1 MEHEEQLR
9 LTRKE
14 QAVQTRRRLFDK
26 ALETFAQTDMDD
38 VRIKDLCAAAGVSV
52 GTFYH
57 YFQTKEELLL
67 EAYHFF
73 DEEVVAKARAQK
85 YESSLDALYR
95 ILEYQCGHYQG
106 LFDNEGDSLSF
117 AIERHY
123 LAGELLLWK
132 QVLRILL
139 RNGGSGVIDRDRPMN
154 VYVRE
159 LVSRA
164 LADGELVS
172 RSESS
177 EEIADTVLR
186 ISRGTIFD
194 WAVRN
199 GPYCLYE
206 QAVADVK
213 HYLIAFMP

>member
-1 MEHEEQLR
+1 MKNEEQTR

-26 ALETFAQTDMDD
+26 ALEIFARTDMDE
-38 VRIKDLCAAAGVSV
+38 VPVKDLCAAAGVSV
-52 GTFYH
+52 GTFYN
-57 YFQTKEELLL
+57 YFQTKEDLLL

-73 DEEVVAKARAQK
+73 DEEVVTKARARTRG
-85 YESSLDALYR
+85 SNLDALYS

-106 LFDNEGDSLSF
+106 LFDDGDSLSF
-117 AIERHY
+117 AIEQHY

-139 RNGGSGVIDRDRPMN
+139 RNGGSGVIEPNRPMN

-159 LVSRA
+159 LVGLA

-172 RSESS
+172 GDETS

-186 ISRGTIFD
+186 VSRGTIFD
-194 WAVRN
+194 WATRN

-206 QAVADVK
+206 QAVDDVK
-213 HYLIAFMP
+213 HYLKAFMP